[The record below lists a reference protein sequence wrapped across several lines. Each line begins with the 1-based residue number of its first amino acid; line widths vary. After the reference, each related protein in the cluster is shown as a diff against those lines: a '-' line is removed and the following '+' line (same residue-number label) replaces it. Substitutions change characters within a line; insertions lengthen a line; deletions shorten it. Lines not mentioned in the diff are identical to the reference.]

1 MSCESCDFY
10 KSRIRE
16 LEAANSFLKKSGI
29 LAVKRKIE
37 YIRDERAK
45 LGLPIGG
52 LEMALEAVR
61 SELIEF

>member
-16 LEAANSFLKKSGI
+16 LESVNSYLKKAGI
-29 LAVKRKIE
+29 LAVRRKIE
-37 YIRDERAK
+37 FIRDERAK

-61 SELIEF
+61 SELIDF

>member
-16 LEAANSFLKKSGI
+16 LENTNSILRKSGI
-29 LAVKRKIE
+29 LSVKAKIE

-45 LGLPIGG
+45 SGLPVGG

-61 SELIEF
+61 SELID